1 MRKSQFSMGKQWGYI
16 LAIASVAVIA
26 IATLN
31 PFNFTVPQDSSLPT
45 IVKQFERTSH
55 LQDYSNN
62 ILLFMPWGYSLAWIL
77 PHKKLN
83 QASIL
88 ILAVISSLLL
98 TLMVETTQYFLPTR
112 VSNLADVT
120 TNTIGGGVG
129 ALVYF
134 WRYQIYNFC
143 AAILARN
150 RHLLTPKSVGLVFV
164 GYFALVYLV
173 IFSLL
178 VNVNVNNWNSNFPLI
193 VGNEATGDRPWEGK
207 ISQLHISDR
216 ALSVSTLNDVFQQQ
230 EAFWL
235 KSGNSIAS
243 YLFDDAGVDKSIT
256 SIINQE
262 PVLVWQD
269 SASAKL
275 EPDPLANPSQGV
287 IVNRD
292 RWLMTSG
299 SASTIINKIKQNNQF
314 TISTVIA
321 TKKFEQPEHSRI
333 VSISNSPFYR
343 NLTIAQKQQD
353 LILRLRTPVTNEN
366 GSQPEMLIP
375 NVFKDFDFHH
385 LVIIFDGDKISSYV
399 DSPENEYSFDFGSE
413 ITFWSWLPIKIS
425 RSVINLANL
434 KQSLYKFN
442 FYLAIF
448 VPLGLLGGLLL
459 SLFNRHK
466 ITQLLLLLLFGLLPA
481 LLVEQLNIALAS
493 EPIRAFDLLLSIGI
507 LLSATLLSTTLIF
520 KNSAYKI

>member
-1 MRKSQFSMGKQWGYI
+1 MRKSQFSVNKRWGYV

-31 PFNFTVPQDSSLPT
+31 PFNFTVPQDSSLAT

-77 PHKKLN
+77 PPKKLTK
-83 QASIL
+83 AGIL
-88 ILAVISSLLL
+88 ALAVISSLML
-98 TLMVETTQYFLPTR
+98 TLTVETTQYFLPAR

-134 WRYQIYNFC
+134 WRHQIYSFC

-150 RHLLTPKSVGLVFV
+150 RHLLTPKSVALVFV
-164 GYFALVYLV
+164 GYFALIYLI

-178 VNVNVNNWNSNFPLI
+178 ANVNVNNWNSNFPLI

-216 ALSVSTLNDVFQQQ
+216 ALSVSALNDVFQQQ

-235 KSGNSIAS
+235 ESGNSIAS
-243 YLFDDAGVDKSIT
+243 YLFDGANEDRYIT
-256 SIINQE
+256 NAIDRE

-269 SASAKL
+269 SAKL
-275 EPDPLANPSQGV
+275 EPDTLSNPSKGV
-287 IVNRD
+287 IINRD
-292 RWLMTSG
+292 RWLMTSD
-299 SASTIINKIKQNNQF
+299 SVSTIINKIKQNNQF
-314 TISTVIA
+314 TISAVFA
-321 TKKFEQPEHSRI
+321 TEKFEQPEHSRI

-353 LILRLRTPVTNEN
+353 LILRLRTPVTDEN
-366 GSQPEMLIP
+366 GAEPEMLIP

-385 LVIIFDGDKISSYV
+385 LIVMFDGNKITSYV
-399 DSPENEYSFDFGSE
+399 DRPENEYSFDFGSE
-413 ITFWSWLPIKIS
+413 VTFWSWLPLKIP
-425 RSVINLANL
+425 RRVINLDNL
-434 KQSLYKFN
+434 KESLYKFN

-448 VPLGLLGGLLL
+448 LPLGLLGGLLL

-466 ITQLLLLLLFGLLPA
+466 TTQLLLLLLFGLLPA
-481 LLVEQLNIALAS
+481 LLIEQLNIVLAS

-507 LLSATLLSTTLIF
+507 LLSATLLSTTLLF
-520 KNSAYKI
+520 KNPAYKMR